1 MKTLLTWIYKPIL
14 KMLLPIPIILKPVL
28 LILQYF

>member
-14 KMLLPIPIILKPVL
+14 KMLLPILIILKPVL
-28 LILQYF
+28 LMLQ